1 MGRENECDFRVI
13 VADDE
18 RVIAD
23 TLALILKGSGFNAC
37 AVYSGEQALGLARE
51 WGADA
56 LISDFMMPGMNGIET
71 AIAIRAIDP
80 TCSIILFSGHGT
92 LNTCRSAEEKGF
104 EVLAKPV
111 QPDRLLR
118 WLQDLRDR
126 RCSEADQRVT

>member
-1 MGRENECDFRVI
+1 
-13 VADDE
+13 
-18 RVIAD
+18 
-23 TLALILKGSGFNAC
+23 
-37 AVYSGEQALGLARE
+37 
-51 WGADA
+51 
-56 LISDFMMPGMNGIET
+56 MPGMNGIET

-92 LNTCRSAEEKGF
+92 LNTCRSAEEKSF